1 MEGFRGSQ
9 MRRREFIVGLGGTA
23 AWPLTARAQRRQPA
37 MPVIGYL
44 SSRSS
49 ESDVAM
55 LVAFRRGL
63 NGAGYVEGQNVTIE
77 YRFAD
82 GQYDRLLALGTDLIG
97 RHVAVIFFAA
107 GSPEVGSPYYEA
119 WRLLRSSN
127 IPIVFNGGGS
137 PDPVRSGLVSSF
149 NRPGGNITGI
159 FPLNTLM
166 GKFLGLL
173 HELVPDAK
181 TIAVLANLQG
191 NVQRRDE
198 DRELAATL
206 GVQLLFFTA
215 GSEGEIDAAFAAMNQ
230 QRAEALVVI
239 TSPFFVTRA
248 KLIASLAG
256 RYRVPAIYPRREFA
270 EAGGLMSYGYD
281 VADGYRLLGGYA
293 GRILK
298 GEKAGDLPVFQPTK
312 FELVINLKTAKAIG
326 FEIPVKVLAL
336 ADEVIE

>member
-1 MEGFRGSQ
+1 
-9 MRRREFIVGLGGTA
+9 
-23 AWPLTARAQRRQPA
+23 

-63 NGAGYVEGQNVTIE
+63 SEAGYVEGRNLAIE
-77 YRFAD
+77 YRFTD
-82 GQYDRLLALGTDLIG
+82 GQYERLLAQQGTDLIG
-97 RHVAVIFFAA
+97 RQVAVIVFVGA
-107 GSPEVGSPYYEA
+107 GSPEDAPFYEA
-119 WRLLRSSN
+119 WRVLRASN
-127 IPIVFNGGGS
+127 IPIVFNGVG
-137 PDPVRSGLVSSF
+137 DPVGSGLVSRY

-159 FPLNTLM
+159 TPLNTLM
-166 GKFLGLL
+166 GKFMGLL

-181 TIAVLANLQG
+181 TIAVLVTSQG
-191 NVQRRDE
+191 QGQAAQRVKDE
-198 DRELAATL
+198 AREPAATL
-206 GVQLLFFTA
+206 GVQLLFHIA

-230 QRAEALVVI
+230 QRAEALVVV

-312 FELVINLKTAKAIG
+312 FQLVINLKTAKAIG

>member
-1 MEGFRGSQ
+1 
-9 MRRREFIVGLGGTA
+9 MRRREFIAGLGGLTA
-23 AWPLTARAQRRQPA
+23 MPLAARAQQPA
-37 MPVIGYL
+37 MPMIGYL

-55 LVAFRRGL
+55 LAAFRRGL
-63 NGAGYVEGQNVTIE
+63 AEIGYAEGRNVVIE

-82 GQYDRLLALGTDLIG
+82 GQSDRLPALAMDLTG
-97 RHVAVIFFAA
+97 RHVAVIIYA
-107 GSPEVGSPYYEA
+107 GASGNPEDAV
-119 WRLLRSSN
+119 WRPLRTSN
-127 IPIVFNGGGS
+127 IPIVYNGGAGA
-137 PDPVRSGLVSSF
+137 DPVRAGLVSSF

-159 FPLNTLM
+159 NPLNVLM
-166 GKFLGLL
+166 GKFIELL

-181 TIAVLANLQG
+181 TIAVLMGGLTQDFKDY
-191 NVQRRDE
+191 VKDE
-198 DRELAATL
+198 AREPAAAL
-206 GVQLLFFTA
+206 GVQLLFLDA

-230 QRAEALVVI
+230 QRAEALVVP

-256 RYRVPAIYPRREFA
+256 RYRVPAIYARREFA

-312 FELVINLKTAKAIG
+312 FELVINLKTAKALG
-326 FEIPVKVLAL
+326 LTIPETLLAT
-336 ADEVIE
+336 ADEVIQ